1 MNTYKKIDTPNCL
14 GMYEL
19 NGKWTDCKVLEIFD
33 VVKRYVT
40 KRVALIFYVE
50 HIPNEE
56 TWKRLGL
63 SFQKCVKSIDNV
75 REDIGKFRYVDIDDH
90 KLKMSKGIENKKY
103 PEEKY
108 ELMKK
113 WGECYV
119 EDDVYHFVNYGL

>member
-33 VVKRYVT
+33 VIKRYAT

-50 HIPNEE
+50 HIHKEE
-56 TWKRLGL
+56 TWKRPGL
-63 SFQKCVKSIDNV
+63 SFQKWVRSIDNV
-75 REDIGKFRYVDIDDH
+75 REDIGKFRYVEIDDY